1 MNRNNLIGQALGG
14 RYRID
19 EVLGQGGMSAVYKAY
34 DPNLK
39 RIVAVKMIH
48 THLADDPKFLVR
60 FEEEAAAVA
69 QLRHPNIVQV
79 FDFDHDGDLYYMVQ
93 ELLPGET
100 LQQRLRR
107 LNEMSRRMPA
117 AEAIEYALNICDA
130 VGYAHLRGMIHRD
143 IKPANIMLD
152 TQGQAVLMDFGIVK
166 IAGAEGHTA
175 TGALVGTALYL
186 PPEVIR
192 GEVPDAR
199 SDLYSLGVTMYE
211 MVSGRPPFEAD
222 SAMTLMMQ
230 HLQEPVPDLRGLRP
244 DVPEGLVAVIE
255 KSLAKDRDSRYRS
268 MAELTAALKAVQG
281 QIEAGISLPAAHIV
295 AGTPLPTKI
304 EQPGAFEPAQPMP
317 PTITGPVPG
326 TGGATLPNG
335 GPEVPLRPRGD
346 TPNQQPVPT
355 STSER
360 VARDARPYFGH
371 EAVSPGDDSSRMP
384 GVRPIVWI
392 LSAAILVV
400 VVAVGV
406 LLAGAFSGAETQE
419 PSDTTA
425 VGTGVVVS
433 LTGDASCLLGPS
445 VDYPAL
451 SPLSA
456 GQQVPVLGMSA
467 DESWWNVVHPKS
479 PEDSC
484 WLPTNVAQVTGDIS
498 VLPLVEAPPLPA
510 ATAVPSVVIQQ
521 ITVDHDNRY
530 EVDYVT
536 EGFTEE
542 LPGTHLHFFFSNVS
556 PEQVGMSSTGGRL
569 MYGGPSPFTGYRT
582 TDRPA
587 EAMGM
592 CVLVANPDHSVALD
606 SGNCLQL
613 PVGDG

>member
-371 EAVSPGDDSSRMP
+371 EAVSPGMTR
-384 GVRPIVWI
+384 
-392 LSAAILVV
+392 
-400 VVAVGV
+400 
-406 LLAGAFSGAETQE
+406 AGCREY
-419 PSDTTA
+419 
-425 VGTGVVVS
+425 
-433 LTGDASCLLGPS
+433 GP
-445 VDYPAL
+445 
-451 SPLSA
+451 
-456 GQQVPVLGMSA
+456 
-467 DESWWNVVHPKS
+467 
-479 PEDSC
+479 
-484 WLPTNVAQVTGDIS
+484 
-498 VLPLVEAPPLPA
+498 
-510 ATAVPSVVIQQ
+510 
-521 ITVDHDNRY
+521 
-530 EVDYVT
+530 
-536 EGFTEE
+536 
-542 LPGTHLHFFFSNVS
+542 
-556 PEQVGMSSTGGRL
+556 
-569 MYGGPSPFTGYRT
+569 
-582 TDRPA
+582 
-587 EAMGM
+587 
-592 CVLVANPDHSVALD
+592 
-606 SGNCLQL
+606 
-613 PVGDG
+613 